1 MTTEQPPPHRCRAC
15 KHRVPDFPSL
25 PKIKHFIGVCR
36 DDWHFAARV
45 VWRVVLRVVRVLGGA
60 VLRRVV
66 EVGDGV
72 RREQRV
78 KEREDV
84 AGVLVG
90 CGTAFGDAVCVCVC
104 VCSG

>member
-1 MTTEQPPPHRCRAC
+1 M
-15 KHRVPDFPSL
+15 
-25 PKIKHFIGVCR
+25 
-36 DDWHFAARV
+36 
-45 VWRVVLRVVRVLGGA
+45 VLRVVRVLGGA
-60 VLRRVV
+60 VLLRVV

-90 CGTAFGDAVCVCVC
+90 RGTAFRDAACVC

>member
-1 MTTEQPPPHRCRAC
+1 M
-15 KHRVPDFPSL
+15 
-25 PKIKHFIGVCR
+25 
-36 DDWHFAARV
+36 
-45 VWRVVLRVVRVLGGA
+45 VWRAVLRVVRVLGGA

-90 CGTAFGDAVCVCVC
+90 CGTAFGDAVCLCVC
-104 VCSG
+104 AVGECVAGGLCEEADTI